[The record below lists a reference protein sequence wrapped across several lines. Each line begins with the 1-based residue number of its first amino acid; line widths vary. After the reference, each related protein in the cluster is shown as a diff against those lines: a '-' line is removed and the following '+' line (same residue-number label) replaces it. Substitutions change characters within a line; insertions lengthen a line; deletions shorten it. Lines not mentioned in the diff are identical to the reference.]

1 MPRRDVSIIIPC
13 FNKVDYTV
21 RCLTSLAEHTPA
33 DRYEVV
39 IVDNASSDATPDLC
53 AQLEGDVTAIRNDVN
68 LGFSK
73 ACNQGAAAATGRH
86 LLFLNNDTEAL
97 PGWLEPMLDIIESEP
112 DVGAVG
118 SKLLFPDD
126 TLQHAGVIVTEVE
139 GGVPIS
145 ATHEHYRLPKDHPP
159 ANFRRDMDIV
169 TGACVLFRR
178 EAFEAAGGFDEGYWN
193 GYEDVDLCLSLRD
206 AGWRVVYEP
215 ASSLYH
221 HESVSGPERFR
232 KVDANVQRLQDRWG
246 GRYIPPW
253 LLTTDQAARAHP
265 LRNRTEIVITGPP
278 VGQLAFE
285 RTLHGARRALRGDD
299 TICVDPALGALVLTD
314 HPKIRVGIPDPT
326 AEYRLDLHAGIVID
340 RSTLDCLLV
349 LPLVD
354 DVTEAGPVFSDGV
367 ARQSVDAWVGPM
379 HRSGHTARRRAL
391 LTGVNQW
398 ALVDHLDARCV
409 LRRMDRASRGGRR
422 IAVRGAYAESI
433 EHSMPRTSAVSA
445 AGSGR

>member
-39 IVDNASSDATPDLC
+39 IVDNASSDATPELC
-53 AQLEGDVTAIRNDVN
+53 AQLDGDVVVIRNDEN

-73 ACNQGAAAATGRH
+73 ACNQGAKAATGRH

-139 GGVPIS
+139 GGVAVS

-159 ANFRRDMDIV
+159 ANVRRDMDIV
-169 TGACVLFRR
+169 TGACILFRR
-178 EAFEAAGGFDEGYWN
+178 EAFEPAGGFDEGYWN
-193 GYEDVDLCLSLRD
+193 GYEDVDLCLTLRD

-215 ASSLYH
+215 ASTLYH

-232 KVDANVQRLQDRWG
+232 KVDANVQRLQDRWT
-246 GRYIPPW
+246 GRYTPPW
-253 LLTTDQAARAHP
+253 LLTTEKAVRAHP
-265 LRNRTEIVITGPP
+265 LRHRTEIVLRGPEI
-278 VGQLAFE
+278 GQILSE
-285 RTLHGARRALRGDD
+285 RTIRGAVRALRGSDTLCILPETGVQFIPDD
-299 TICVDPALGALVLTD
+299 PR
-314 HPKIRVGIPDPT
+314 IRIGRPDPT
-326 AEYRLDLHAGIVID
+326 ADFRLDLQAGVIID
-340 RSTLDCLLV
+340 RTTLDCLLV
-349 LPLVD
+349 MAFESDAV
-354 DVTEAGPVFSDGV
+354 EAGPVLSDGEG
-367 ARQSVDAWVGPM
+367 AQSLDPWVGPM
-379 HRSGHTARRRAL
+379 PRAGHTARRRAL

-398 ALVDHLDARCV
+398 ATVDRLDPRCI
-409 LRRMDRASRGGRR
+409 LRRVSPGPGPHRR
-422 IAVRGAYAESI
+422 LAIRGAYADCLGGAPVHARS
-433 EHSMPRTSAVSA
+433 
-445 AGSGR
+445 

>member
-39 IVDNASSDATPDLC
+39 IVDNASSDATPELC
-53 AQLEGDVTAIRNDVN
+53 AQLDGDVVVIRNDEN

-73 ACNQGAAAATGRH
+73 ACNQGAAAASGRH

-97 PGWLEPMLDIIESEP
+97 PGWLDPMIDIIDAEAE
-112 DVGAVG
+112 VGAVG

-139 GGVPIS
+139 GGVAIS

-159 ANFRRDMDIV
+159 ANVRRDMDIV

-193 GYEDVDLCLSLRD
+193 GYEDVDLCLTLRD

-215 ASSLYH
+215 ASTLYH

-232 KVDANVQRLQDRWG
+232 KIDANVQRLQDRWG
-246 GRYIPPW
+246 GRYTPPW

-265 LRNRTEIVITGPP
+265 LRNRTEIVIGGRT

-285 RTLHGARRALRGDD
+285 RTLHGALRALRGADS
-299 TICVDPALGALVLTD
+299 ICIDPELGAMLSTD
-314 HPKIRVGIPDPT
+314 DVRVRIGIPDPT
-326 AEYRLDLHAGIVID
+326 ADFRLDLHAGVVID
-340 RSTLDCLLV
+340 RSTIDCLLV
-349 LPLVD
+349 MPFVHD
-354 DVTEAGPVFSDGV
+354 ASEAGPVLSDGRG
-367 ARQSVDAWVGPM
+367 RQGVEAWVGPM
-379 HRSGHTARRRAL
+379 PRSGQTARRRAL

-398 ALVDHLDARCV
+398 AVVEELDERCV
-409 LRRMDRASRGGRR
+409 LRRLGRKADGPR
-422 IAVRGAYAESI
+422 LAVRGAYADC
-433 EHSMPRTSAVSA
+433 TA
-445 AGSGR
+445 AANPVVGANR